1 MNGCL
6 GEITVMY
13 TKAVWTVMVLAE
25 SGINVFSTRK
35 KIPLILTFRSMC
47 ILLLLFSVNPP
58 HQTWNCF
65 HIKVMGFQQWNSVMH
80 FDLIFQNCL
89 CNTPF
94 CMTVCSVLSWRVF
107 IFTRILVSTTN
118 CYVILFQ
125 CVTHRPEV
133 KLLCKNVQS
142 KGKQIRPKS

>member
-1 MNGCL
+1 MKGCL

-13 TKAVWTVMVLAE
+13 TKAVWTVMVLA
-25 SGINVFSTRK
+25 VRHQWFSTRK
-35 KIPLILTFRSMC
+35 KIPFTLTFRSMC
-47 ILLLLFSVNPP
+47 ILLLLFSVNPL

-94 CMTVCSVLSWRVF
+94 CITVCSVLSWRVF
-107 IFTRILVSTTN
+107 IFARILVSTTN

-125 CVTHRPEV
+125 CVTHRPAV